1 MHNTIWHYSRGE
13 IPSFMDNVFF
23 TCRISKSKW
32 LENTFFTEFNL
43 APHFS
48 NNLSLQCIPSWDKKL
63 SRGARNTYIPGR
75 NILPSGLR
83 KFAQFHVAV
92 SPAQSSSI
100 HKMPCFWRGKS
111 FCLLIFLFL
120 HHIQIALFYICIL
133 LGQITT
139 PKTISTIL
147 KIVSDSIY

>member
-1 MHNTIWHYSRGE
+1 MYSIMRQEVKVVVQGIPTFQAETFCRLGSVNLHN
-13 IPSFMDNVFF
+13 F
-23 TCRISKSKW
+23 TLRSVQRS
-32 LENTFFTEFNL
+32 LPPFTKCHAFEE
-43 APHFS
+43 A
-48 NNLSLQCIPSWDKKL
+48 K
-63 SRGARNTYIPGR
+63 T
-75 NILPSGLR
+75 
-83 KFAQFHVAV
+83 
-92 SPAQSSSI
+92 
-100 HKMPCFWRGKS
+100 